1 MLNTIRNALLG
12 VDPNVYFGG
21 VTNTDKIN
29 KWDYIVFS
37 RGDMKRNVRGNTAYS
52 TTINVVVVREEYVPE
67 ETIYRVIEVMEGI
80 PNVRLNENAVEFEYD
95 RKGNTKTVMEM
106 AVISFSWM
114 RKKADIA

>member
-1 MLNTIRNALLG
+1 MLKTIREALLAI
-12 VDPNVYFGG
+12 DPNVYFGG
-21 VTNTDKIN
+21 VTNVDTAD

-37 RGDMKRNVRGNTAYS
+37 RGGMRRNARGNTAYS

-67 ETIYRVIEVMEGI
+67 ETIYQVIEAMETI

-114 RKKADIA
+114 RKKADSP